1 MANPRV
7 KRTFAGAASDP
18 SQRQITNFFGRDLD
32 YEPGLSSSSRPGCD
46 HRSSSPQLPPSVQ
59 ANLLAVGM
67 RVRKSVPEGYKT
79 KGMDG
84 PSARPTA
91 ATGTAYKPS
100 YSSYNVANPTPASS
114 QLTST
119 TQRELTPFCGL
130 HKVGGLGVQTFGD
143 DEYGQPLFAA
153 SVFNGGDGLADD
165 ADLPGLSSSQETV
178 SSTYSCELALPSRYD
193 ANMVPSLSSTRKRF
207 YNEGE
212 EEEEEEGAE
221 DELDSETESDAGAVY
236 RPKYGRSF
244 KVHEDVCVP
253 LQGPSQVPPFSG
265 SLSLSSVSGWLTSG
279 SAGRRALA
287 NPRRRQQHG
296 AQQPSQAPVKTV
308 GSLYS
313 CDQENVKIMGD
324 FDEAD
329 FLDASVLAQGGDMQ
343 MGGV

>member
-18 SQRQITNFFGRDLD
+18 AQRQITNFFGRDLD
-32 YEPGLSSSSRPGCD
+32 YEPGLSSSSRPGCE
-46 HRSSSPQLPPSVQ
+46 HRSSSPLLPPSVQ

-100 YSSYNVANPTPASS
+100 YSSCNVAHPTPALS
-114 QLTST
+114 QSTSA

-143 DEYGQPLFAA
+143 DEYGQPLFSA
-153 SVFNGGDGLADD
+153 SVFNGGDGLADG
-165 ADLPGLSSSQETV
+165 AELPGLSSSQETV
-178 SSTYSCELALPSRYD
+178 SSAYSCDSTLPSRFD
-193 ANMVPSLSSTRKRF
+193 ANTVPSFSSTRKRF
-207 YNEGE
+207 YDEGE
-212 EEEEEEGAE
+212 EEEEEDGVE
-221 DELDSETESDAGAVY
+221 DEFETGMEADAGVVY
-236 RPKYGRSF
+236 RPDYGRSF
-244 KVHEDVCVP
+244 KVHEDAGIP
-253 LQGPSQVPPFSG
+253 LQVLSRVSPFSG
-265 SLSLSSVSGWLTSG
+265 SLSSSFVSGWLTSG
-279 SAGRRALA
+279 NAGRRALA
-287 NPRRRQQHG
+287 NPRRRQQ
-296 AQQPSQAPVKTV
+296 PSQAPLKAP

-313 CDQENVKIMGD
+313 FDQENVKIMGD